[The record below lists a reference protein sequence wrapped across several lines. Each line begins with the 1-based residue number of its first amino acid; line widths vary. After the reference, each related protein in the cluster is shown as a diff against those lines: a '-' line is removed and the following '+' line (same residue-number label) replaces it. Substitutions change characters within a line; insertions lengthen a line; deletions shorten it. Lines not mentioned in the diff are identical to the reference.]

1 MCSARFGG
9 VNFRVQSTSHSRF
22 PLPVTVPSA
31 PIVMKPRPIVPIL
44 TALLFVLPA
53 AAATDSGSRLYEV
66 TTETGMPHLEE
77 NLRYATRIER
87 SCVNPRQLMKA
98 FPMLRDVS
106 LQDCELVETDEATQ
120 DILLYRLQCS
130 GGHGTMGSA
139 RWDFGS
145 TTITGTLSVRLGGKN
160 MTFYQRITAR

>member
-1 MCSARFGG
+1 MKSCAR
-9 VNFRVQSTSHSRF
+9 V
-22 PLPVTVPSA
+22 LILAAVPF
-31 PIVMKPRPIVPIL
+31 VVPEV
-44 TALLFVLPA
+44 APA
-53 AAATDSGSRLYEV
+53 AEMIPQLYEV

-87 SCVNPRQLMKA
+87 GCMNPRQLTKA

-106 LQDCELVETDEATQ
+106 LQDCELVETEEEAH

-145 TTITGTLSVRLGGKN
+145 STITGTLSVRLGGKN
-160 MTFYQRITAR
+160 MTFYQRITARPLGKCG